1 MQANQRRTPFSLEGD
16 YTPIRRTTQELPATI
31 EIPKIKSL
39 LRRYNEWLRAGS
51 DFVEVIDTLVGAL
64 HFWYDE
70 VQSYLGEHNLEH
82 LRPHIDM
89 FFAIGAFRTFKFRD
103 FVDRDR
109 LRWVYSISFVGR
121 FQAANATPVVS
132 GRLRIGNTNVAI
144 PLWLMSVR
152 TSILRM

>member
-89 FFAIGAFRTFKFRD
+89 FFLRSEFSGLLSFATSLIGIDCGWYIRLVSRGDFRRPTRHPWFLD
-103 FVDRDR
+103 V
-109 LRWVYSISFVGR
+109 
-121 FQAANATPVVS
+121 
-132 GRLRIGNTNVAI
+132 
-144 PLWLMSVR
+144 
-152 TSILRM
+152 